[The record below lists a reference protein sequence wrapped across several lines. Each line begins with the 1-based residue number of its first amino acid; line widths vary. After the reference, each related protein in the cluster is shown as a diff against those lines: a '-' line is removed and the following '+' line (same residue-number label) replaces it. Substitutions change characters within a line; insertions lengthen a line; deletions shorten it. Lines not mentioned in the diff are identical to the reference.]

1 MKNKLVETYQKRVDL
16 AEEVYKS
23 THEGAGMSDAKKLLV
38 ATMLNNTNRFLTES
52 FNNSVGTQRAD
63 LGMYKRFCLNLVN
76 VSIPT
81 LIAPE
86 LVITH
91 PMTSI
96 TGVIAYVKYTLGS
109 NKGGV
114 KQGDVIAD
122 PFHTEKMS
130 EDRIN
135 YTGAAVAEE
144 CTVDGNGKVFL
155 AWTPIWDGFEPQLV
169 GAESGATITV
179 VDAKT
184 GECAVTGAT
193 GKVKVKYCYDNVVIP
208 QNDLPILNAEMASI
222 GLVAKARRIAVYYS
236 QIAAFQA
243 KQDYGFSLEDQLAEK
258 ACGELSY
265 EIDTEV
271 VALLDKLA
279 GKATNDTR
287 FNEHVPYGVSMEQH
301 FESFMKKIEKAKQIV
316 YDRTQKFAPN
326 YMVCSSSVATILPF
340 LKGWKAASTG
350 KINGPYLAGTLN
362 GIKVFVS
369 PAVAAGRFFLGV
381 NGDDMMSSAAVYAPY
396 MPIVPTQ
403 LLGYADGAN
412 SKGFSTMYALE
423 PLNDKLLVAGEVYDE
438 EYVIQTHQN

>member
-1 MKNKLVETYQKRVDL
+1 MNKLVETYNKRVSL
-16 AEEVYKS
+16 AEKIYKT
-23 THEGAGMSDAKKLLV
+23 THEGEAMSDGKKLLL

-63 LGMYKRFCLNLVN
+63 LGMYKRFCLNLIN
-76 VSIPT
+76 VAVPT

-114 KQGDVIAD
+114 KQGDVVAD
-122 PFHTEKMS
+122 PFHLEKMT

-135 YTGAAVAEE
+135 YTGSAVVEE
-144 CTVDGNGKVFL
+144 VTVASGKVML
-155 AWTPIWDGFEPQLV
+155 SWTPIWEGFKPEIV
-169 GAESGATITV
+169 GASSGETITV
-179 VDAKT
+179 TDAKT

-193 GKVKVKYCYDNVVIP
+193 GKIKVKYCYDNVIIP

-271 VALLDKLA
+271 VSLLDKLA
-279 GKATNDTR
+279 GEAGAETT
-287 FNEHVPYGVSMEQH
+287 FNERVPYGISMEQH
-301 FESFMKKIEKAKQIV
+301 FESFMRIIEKAKQLV

-340 LKGWKAASTG
+340 LRGWKAASLG

-362 GIKVFVS
+362 GLKVFVS
-369 PAVAAGRFFLGV
+369 PALVAGRFFLGV

-423 PLNDKLLVAGEVYDE
+423 PLNKLLVVAGKVVDE
-438 EYVIQTHQN
+438 ERVVTTKTTA

>member
-1 MKNKLVETYQKRVDL
+1 MNKLVEAYQKRVTL
-16 AEEVYKS
+16 AEQVYKT
-23 THEGAGMSDAKKLLV
+23 THQGEGMSDSKKLLV

-122 PFHTEKMS
+122 PFHIEKMS
-130 EDRIN
+130 ADRIN

-144 CTVDGNGKVFL
+144 VTVANGKVTL
-155 AWTPIWDGFEPQLV
+155 AWTPIWEGFKPEIV
-169 GAESGATITV
+169 GGESGATITV
-179 VDAKT
+179 LDPKT
-184 GECAVTGAT
+184 GECAVSGAT
-193 GKVKVKYCYDNVVIP
+193 GKIKVKYCYDNVVIP

-279 GKATNDTR
+279 GEATEETI

-301 FESFMKKIEKAKQIV
+301 FESFMRKIEKAKQIV

-340 LKGWKAASTG
+340 LRGWKAASLG

-362 GIKVFVS
+362 GLKVFVS
-369 PAVAAGRFFLGV
+369 PAVTAGRFFLGV

-423 PLNDKLLVAGEVYDE
+423 PLNELLVVAGKVVDE
-438 EYVIQTHQN
+438 EYVIETHANA